1 MMTVP
6 DRSTQETP
14 IPIPVSAETEVLAR
28 RLAALRG
35 LSVDEA
41 VRAAVR
47 DALARAERPAPA
59 GLTPDQQAKVN
70 RMLARVKALPPLD
83 GGDDGDPGAALYDEH
98 GLPR

>member
-1 MMTVP
+1 M
-6 DRSTQETP
+6 S
-14 IPIPVSAETEVLAR
+14 IPVSAETEAMAR
-28 RLAALRG
+28 RLAAVRG
-35 LSVDEA
+35 QSIDEA

-59 GLTPDQQAKVN
+59 VLTPDQQAKVT

-83 GGDDGDPGAALYDEH
+83 DGGDGNDPSASLYDEH